1 MKSYA
6 LILGLL
12 ASGLALPASAQPN
25 FLYINNDALSNNTV
39 SAYSVNHAGVL
50 LFNQR

>member
-12 ASGLALPASAQPN
+12 ASGLALPASAQAN
-25 FLYINNDALSNNTV
+25 FLYINYDAPWNNTV
-39 SAYSVNHAGVL
+39 SL
-50 LFNQR
+50 TR